1 MTTEQGEQSGGSRRE
16 RSARYPSTTL
26 EDAINF
32 CRQIDELGVDGLNSA
47 QIASAMGYRN
57 VKTNTFSGRLS
68 SARQYGLIDLSDQSH
83 TLSQLARRIIH
94 PMDPDEIPTL
104 LRQACQS
111 PPLYAELLRS
121 YAGKRLPEPD
131 ILGNLLMHKHHI
143 TAVARNIAAEAFFA
157 SIKYAG
163 ILLENR
169 LVDESAGEAAML
181 VSPKL
186 TSAKPAIRSSR
197 AAAEPEAETTFRHSD
212 YNPHRN
218 HSGKTTGENEVR
230 IDLALWD
237 ADEGKHI
244 RFKAHSTITR
254 ASYER
259 FLQAF
264 QLAVRIIDDKLVD
277 NPEPIESDEF
287 S

>member
-1 MTTEQGEQSGGSRRE
+1 MTTEQGEQAGGSRRE

-26 EDAINF
+26 DDAINF

-68 SARQYGLIDLSDQSH
+68 SARQFGLIDLSDQNH

-143 TAVARNIAAEAFFA
+143 TAVARSIAAEAFFA

-186 TSAKPAIRSSR
+186 TSVKPASRSSR
-197 AAAEPEAETTFRHSD
+197 AAAEPEAETTFRHAE
-212 YNPHRN
+212 YALARN
-218 HSGKTTGENEVR
+218 HSAKANGENEVR

-237 ADEGKHI
+237 TDEGKHI
-244 RFKAHSTITR
+244 RFKAPSMISR

-264 QLAVRIIDDKLVD
+264 QLAVRIVD
-277 NPEPIESDEF
+277 EKVLDTSEPID
-287 S
+287 

>member
-1 MTTEQGEQSGGSRRE
+1 MTTEQGEQPGGSRRE

-186 TSAKPAIRSSR
+186 TSARPAIRSSR

-244 RFKAHSTITR
+244 RFKAPSTITR